1 MTTTA
6 DEDGAGAAAATT
18 ARATGRVV
26 KRGLPTLGLVEAENA
41 ASKLWDVA
49 RRGMT
54 AQTAFAKELGLNK
67 ASGGAWA
74 AHLAHLRG
82 FGVVLVKG
90 DEIGLSPI
98 GLDLAEDFDDA
109 KRLAARRKA
118 VMTLKSYRELVQDYD
133 QTTLPAMDK
142 IASKLEHEYGKNADF
157 AKQAAAAFIASL
169 KHAQMLD
176 SNNVVRKAGADTMD
190 DGAGQASTE
199 TMPPEPSTTDDNPPK
214 MTRPKIRLT
223 RRLTTRSTRPRT
235 RSSRSRPSS
244 IRGLAVAPPQWR
256 CL

>member
-1 MTTTA
+1 
-6 DEDGAGAAAATT
+6 
-18 ARATGRVV
+18 
-26 KRGLPTLGLVEAENA
+26 
-41 ASKLWDVA
+41 
-49 RRGMT
+49 MT